1 MIGDGVV
8 VDLAD
13 RAFLGAHH
21 AGEIAEMVDRERQ
34 VGGAGLADRLAVVPG
49 LGDREALEIL
59 FHAVGDLVQD
69 RGALGDAGA
78 APGALGGMRRVEGGL
93 DVLRVG
99 ARDLAHDLAVHRRGI
114 VEILAGSRRDEL
126 AADEIVI
133 AFGEGMLGDAEE
145 FHLVH

>member
-21 AGEIAEMVDRERQ
+21 AGEIAEVIDRERQ
-34 VGGAGLADRLAVVPG
+34 IGGAGFADRLAIVPG
-49 LGDREALEIL
+49 FGDREALEIL
-59 FHAVGDLVQD
+59 LHAVGDPIED
-69 RGALGDAGA
+69 RSALGDAGA
-78 APGALGGMRRVEGGL
+78 SPRALGGMRRVQCSL
-93 DVLRVG
+93 DVLRLG
-99 ARDLAHDLAVHRRGI
+99 ARDLADDLAVHRRSI
-114 VEILAGSRRDEL
+114 VEVFARNRRDEF

-133 AFGEGMLGDAEE
+133 AFGEGILGDAEE

>member
-21 AGEIAEMVDRERQ
+21 AGKIAEMVDRQRQ
-34 VGGAGLADRLAVVPG
+34 VGGAGLTDRLAVVPG
-49 LGDREALEIL
+49 LGDGETLQIL
-59 FHAVGDLVQD
+59 FHAIGDPVQD

-78 APGALGGMRRVEGGL
+78 APGRLGGMRRIEGRL

-99 ARDLAHDLAVHRRGI
+99 ARDLADDLTGHRRGV
-114 VEILAGSRRDEL
+114 VEIFAGDRRDEL
-126 AADEIVI
+126 AADEVVI
-133 AFGEGMLGDAEE
+133 AFGEGNFGDAEE